1 MSIIF
6 LKSLDILQRLK
17 YNQLKLDNTQS
28 EKGEASLD
36 LKSIR
41 IAKKVT
47 MKEVSASVDITE
59 SYYSLI
65 ENKKRNPSVEVAKKL
80 GKYFD
85 IEWTLFFESEP
96 ESA

>member
-1 MSIIF
+1 M
-6 LKSLDILQRLK
+6 
-17 YNQLKLDNTQS
+17 
-28 EKGEASLD
+28 D